1 MVFHSA
7 AFLAFLF
14 LVASAFL
21 ILRRSTWVLLA
32 ASYAFYL
39 TVAARYAVLL
49 AAVTAFAF
57 AAGPASER
65 RKLRIVAASVLG
77 FLLLLAFF
85 KYRFLRPWSGLD
97 LILPVGISYYLFKII
112 GYLVDVYWQRIPAER
127 RFVSFATY
135 VAFFPQ

>member
-7 AFLAFLF
+7 AFLVFLF

-39 TVAARYAVLL
+39 TVAPRYALLL
-49 AAVTAFAF
+49 AAATALAY
-57 AAGPASER
+57 AAGLAIERSASER
-65 RKLRIVAASVLG
+65 RKLRIVGASVAG

-85 KYRFLRPWSGLD
+85 KYKFLRVSSGWGALD
-97 LILPVGISYYLFKII
+97 LILPVGMSYYLFKII
-112 GYLVDVYWQRIPAER
+112 
-127 RFVSFATY
+127 
-135 VAFFPQ
+135 